1 MYDATTSATDHNMD
15 IEYVKKIQK
24 WVEYDNIL
32 TKHKE
37 DIKNVVESKKELE
50 ESIIQYVEDNKYD
63 KLVINISDG
72 NIKFSK
78 RNVTQPLSMKT
89 VRGILEKYSKEREAI
104 NVADICTFIDESLDV
119 RSKVIMN
126 RDISKDKGK

>member
-1 MYDATTSATDHNMD
+1 MD

-32 TKHKE
+32 TKHKTE
-37 DIKNVVESKKELE
+37 MKDVVEKKKELE
-50 ESIIQYVEDNKYD
+50 ENILKYVEDNKYD
-63 KLVINISDG
+63 KLTINISDG

-89 VRGILEKYSKEREAI
+89 LKIILDKYNSEHQ
-104 NVADICTFIDESLDV
+104 SLDV
-119 RSKVIMN
+119 PEILKYIDDSLEVKKKILMSRE
-126 RDISKDKGK
+126 ISS